1 LILLK
6 RAAIFSTAD
15 DKNRGITM
23 PDIAAFRKLISR
35 RSLLKGVPLVAA
47 TAVSLDCLAP
57 GEAAAQQT
65 KLSQALS
72 KYQGTPKD
80 GQQCSNC
87 SHFVAP
93 ASCAIVV
100 DPIAPEGW
108 CQFYAKP

>member
-1 LILLK
+1 MLD
-6 RAAIFSTAD
+6 IFR
-15 DKNRGITM
+15 N
-23 PDIAAFRKLISR
+23 LISR
-35 RSLLKGVPLVAA
+35 RSLLKGAPLAA
-47 TAVSLDCLAP
+47 DTAVSIGCLKP
-57 GEAAAQQT
+57 GEAKAQAA

-80 GQQCSNC
+80 GQQCSTC

>member
-1 LILLK
+1 MLDIV
-6 RAAIFSTAD
+6 AF
-15 DKNRGITM
+15 KNVM
-23 PDIAAFRKLISR
+23 SR
-35 RSLLKGVPLVAA
+35 RSLLKGAPLVAT
-47 TAVSLDCLAP
+47 TAVSLDCLTP
-57 GEAAAQQT
+57 GEATAQQT

-80 GQQCSNC
+80 GQQCSTC

>member
-1 LILLK
+1 
-6 RAAIFSTAD
+6 
-15 DKNRGITM
+15 M
-23 PDIAAFRKLISR
+23 PDIAAFRKMISR
-35 RSLLKGVPLVAA
+35 RSLLKGAPLAA
-47 TAVSLDCLAP
+47 TAVSLGCLTA
-57 GEAAAQQT
+57 GEAVAQQT

-93 ASCAIVV
+93 TSCAIVV

-108 CQFYAKP
+108 CQFYVKA